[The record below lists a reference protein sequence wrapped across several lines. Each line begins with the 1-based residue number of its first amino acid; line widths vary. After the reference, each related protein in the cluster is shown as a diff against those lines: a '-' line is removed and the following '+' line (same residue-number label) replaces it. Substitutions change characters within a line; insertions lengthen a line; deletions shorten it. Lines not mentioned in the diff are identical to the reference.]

1 MHRSCAVHETELDV
15 GLKRRWC
22 LHAARFVGR
31 AACARE
37 SACITLPVLQ
47 KHLRV
52 SGLRGG
58 EDFGYL
64 EIIDRIRDTPP
75 PGVLYCTITLS
86 AHA

>member
-1 MHRSCAVHETELDV
+1 MRRGLWGAPINAVRCRRDRSCGASD
-15 GLKRRWC
+15 
-22 LHAARFVGR
+22 
-31 AACARE
+31 ACE

-58 EDFGYL
+58 EDFSYF
-64 EIIDRIRDTPP
+64 EITDRIRDTPP
-75 PGVLYCTITLS
+75 RGVLYCTVTLS